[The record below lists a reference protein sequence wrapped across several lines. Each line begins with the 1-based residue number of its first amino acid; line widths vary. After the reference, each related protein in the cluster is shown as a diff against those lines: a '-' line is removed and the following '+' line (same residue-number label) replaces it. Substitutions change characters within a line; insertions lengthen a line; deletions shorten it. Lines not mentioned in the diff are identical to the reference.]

1 MITHLEPDILECEVK
16 RALGRIT
23 MNKGSGGDGIPVE
36 LFQILR
42 HDAVKVLHSISQQ
55 IWKTQ
60 QWPQCPALHSCWRSK
75 CQPSPV
81 PLPGKCHGRWS
92 LVGYSPQGRKEL
104 DMTEQL
110 HFHFQQL
117 LASKIKLTFLSP
129 NLASVL
135 AFKCEQPDTNIYYN
149 IILQFAAPNK
159 FPG

>member
-1 MITHLEPDILECEVK
+1 MATQSSTLAWKMPWTEEPSRLQS
-16 RALGRIT
+16 T
-23 MNKGSGGDGIPVE
+23 
-36 LFQILR
+36 
-42 HDAVKVLHSISQQ
+42 
-55 IWKTQ
+55 
-60 QWPQCPALHSCWRSK
+60 
-75 CQPSPV
+75 
-81 PLPGKCHGRWS
+81 
-92 LVGYSPQGRKEL
+92 GRKEL

-149 IILQFAAPNK
+149 IILEFAAPNK